1 MTSPKN
7 THVHNVCI
15 VLLSLLSI
23 IIIFYRFPSI
33 PQNLSFDETE
43 FARLALSLDNKPYT
57 PYSSLATGHTT
68 GYFYI
73 LLTSLKMLGV
83 NAFALRLPAAIFGV
97 AGTFIFYLIA
107 KHVFSKEYIHKAVS
121 SSFLERH
128 DYLIP
133 SILTFI
139 FLTTRWYINFAR
151 YSFEATFLLL
161 LELVSILFF
170 LKYKK
175 SKKFIHLGISGLFAG
190 LAYNSYTPGRLF
202 FLLPLLFLLWEFKNI
217 RQIGRHIVKPLA
229 SFIVP
234 LVLVI
239 MPVTVYLSIHPDI
252 RINQLSYVTNDKMQ
266 VGEKI
271 EFGIDN
277 IKRAV
282 LMFHVNGDMN
292 GRHNYPGKA
301 TLNPLA
307 GFFFAIG
314 FIYSLRKFRQFE
326 HAFFLTYFVFSML
339 PMMLTYPWEN
349 PNILR
354 SFTTIPSIIFFIGN
368 AILLLYKL
376 PLKHKYL
383 SYGLCIIFYIAAV
396 YDMRTYFVYMA
407 NTVFPSAFEIDP
419 LLFPSYIKGMYE
431 WLYKFDTIQKS

>member
-1 MTSPKN
+1 MTLPKN
-7 THVHNVCI
+7 THVHRICI
-15 VLLSLLSI
+15 AVLAILSAC
-23 IIIFYRFPSI
+23 IIFYKFPSI
-33 PQNLSFDETE
+33 PQNVSFDETE
-43 FARLALSLDNKPYT
+43 FARLALSLDGKPYT
-57 PYSSLATGHTT
+57 PYSPLATGHTT

-73 LLTSLKMLGV
+73 LLSSLKVFGI
-83 NAFALRLPAAIFGV
+83 NTFALRLPAALFGV
-97 AGTFIFYLIA
+97 LGTVVFYLVVKQI
-107 KHVFSKEYIHKAVS
+107 FTREYIQHIVK

-133 SILTFI
+133 SLLTFI
-139 FLTTRWYINFAR
+139 FLSTRWYFNFAR

-161 LELVSILFF
+161 LELVSIAFF
-170 LKYKK
+170 LKYKRT
-175 SKKFIHLGISGLFAG
+175 KKLLALIFCGLFSG
-190 LAYNSYTPGRLF
+190 LAYNSYTPGRIFFILPLF
-202 FLLPLLFLLWEFKNI
+202 FLAIEFKNLKN
-217 RQIGRHIVKPLA
+217 IGAHIVKPLLA
-229 SFIVP
+229 FVIPLIIV
-234 LVLVI
+234 I
-239 MPVTVYLSIHPDI
+239 APVTIYLSIHPDI

-266 VGEKI
+266 ISEKI

-277 IKRAV
+277 IKRAA
-282 LMFHVNGDMN
+282 LMFHVKGDMN

-314 FIYSLRKFRQFE
+314 FIYSLRKFREFQ
-326 HAFFLTYFVFSML
+326 HTFFLSYFVISML

-368 AILLLYKL
+368 AVLLLYRL

-383 SYGLCIIFYIAAV
+383 SYGICAIFYIAAV

-407 NTVFPSAFEIDP
+407 NTVFPSAFEIDS

-431 WLYKFDTIQKS
+431 WLYKFDTIQK